1 MANKLSMPLASWEVL
16 KKIIRAYGQV
26 EADEKPTVEGV
37 AKYAGMLRP
46 AVSANNNFLRDIGIV
61 SESENKPTLL
71 GSRLAQSLAME
82 NAPLIAGTLQE
93 IVRAN
98 PILSQFVGIVR
109 ARRDVDIDLLKGEIA
124 LAGTLADKAK
134 QSGATKAI
142 LDLLQEAK
150 LIEVR
155 DNIVRPLNGAALGG
169 AKPKDGVE
177 DPQPLRRTP
186 EEEKLRRSVEE
197 AEALRMIPIPL
208 GASRR
213 AYLQLPEDWG
223 TNELPKLLKLLQI
236 ALGDDSEE
244 EKK

>member
-37 AKYAGMLRP
+37 AKLAGMLRP
-46 AVSANNNFLRDIGIV
+46 AVSANNNFLRDIGIIT
-61 SESENKPTLL
+61 EGENKPSLL
-71 GSRLAQSLAME
+71 GSRLAQALAME
-82 NAPLIAGTLQE
+82 NAPLIIATLQE
-93 IVRAN
+93 IVRVN
-98 PILSQFVGIVR
+98 PILSKFVAMVR
-109 ARRDVDIDLLKGEIA
+109 ARGDVNIDLLRGEIA
-124 LAGTLADKAK
+124 LAGNVTDKTK
-134 QSGATKAI
+134 QGGATKAI
-142 LDLLQEAK
+142 LDLLQEAR

-155 DNIVRPLNGAALGG
+155 DDLVRPISGTAMD
-169 AKPKDGVE
+169 KPNHEAGN
-177 DPQPLRRTP
+177 PPLPRRTA
-186 EEEKLRRSVEE
+186 EEEQLRRSVDE

-213 AYLQLPEDWG
+213 AYLQLPEDWD

-236 ALGDDSEE
+236 ALGDDFEE